1 MITLP
6 GIVSYQPFFFNFFD
20 SKFICEPLSALPYH
34 KHMACVLHDTPG
46 KMSLLYQSGIKN
58 RLHLQYEKN
67 AWDNGAP
74 ITYNVISGQSSKVN
88 NEKGNLAN

>member
-34 KHMACVLHDTPG
+34 EHMACVLHDTPG
-46 KMSLLYQSGIKN
+46 EMSFLYQSGIDN
-58 RLHLQYEKN
+58 RFSMKIN
-67 AWDNGAP
+67 ARGDRAP
-74 ITYNVISGQSSKVN
+74 IIYNVISGLSIQIN
-88 NEKGNLAN
+88 NEKRNLAN